1 VGIAVTFTA
10 RFLCHLVSGAWI
22 WGVWMPEEF
31 MGLPMTN
38 VWVYSFLYNGWYM
51 AAEIVVTEIVAML
64 LYKPLGKYFR
74 GEDLKV

>member
-1 VGIAVTFTA
+1 
-10 RFLCHLVSGAWI
+10 
-22 WGVWMPEEF
+22 
-31 MGLPMTN
+31 MTN
-38 VWVYSFLYNGWYM
+38 EWFYSFLYNGWYM